1 MPGRLAL
8 QDAPVTVSSIT
19 RGNLTGGR
27 NILARLRE
35 MQGDFSASEQ
45 KLAALV
51 LAQAAQVTRMSLA
64 VFASEAAVSQPTAIR
79 FCRALGCDGFP
90 DFKIRLAQA
99 LMIGQPFVHGEI
111 GIGDKLADIANK
123 IFASSIATL
132 ELMRSQLD
140 LEVVERVVEA
150 ILKAPRIELFANGL
164 SSVAAIDAQQK
175 LMRLGVPTIHHLDNH
190 LQRMSAATLKPGDVA
205 LGFAYTGRVL
215 DVLLTAKMVR
225 QQGATLISFTRSDSL
240 LAHISDIVVGIYTL
254 ENTFVYAP
262 MTTRLAHLAVVDVIA
277 TAVAQRSGPD
287 GMKLIKRVKGALKDE
302 WMLGAE
308 LPDWVGVR
316 DDEMDDNE

>member
-1 MPGRLAL
+1 MAGKLAVR
-8 QDAPVTVSSIT
+8 DAPVTNRPIARS
-19 RGNLTGGR
+19 NLTGGR
-27 NILARLRE
+27 NILAQLRE
-35 MQGDFSASEQ
+35 TDGGFSVSEQ

-51 LAQAAQVTRMSLA
+51 LAQTAQVTRMSLA
-64 VFASEAAVSQPTAIR
+64 VFATEAAVSQPTAIR

-111 GIGDKLADIANK
+111 GTGDGLDVIANK
-123 IFASSIATL
+123 IFASSIDAL
-132 ELMRSQLD
+132 ELMRTQLD
-140 LEVVERVVEA
+140 LEVVERVVDT

-175 LMRLGVPTIHHLDNH
+175 LMRLGVPTIHHPDNH

-205 LGFAYTGRVL
+205 LGFAYTGRVR

-225 QQGATLISFTRSDSL
+225 QQGATLISFTRSDSP
-240 LAHISDIVVGIYTL
+240 LARISDIVVGIDTL

-277 TAVAQRSGPD
+277 TADAQRSGRD

-302 WMLGAE
+302 WMVGTE
-308 LPDWVGVR
+308 LPDWVGAK
-316 DDEMDDNE
+316 DDEADDDE

>member
-1 MPGRLAL
+1 MPGRAAL
-8 QDAPVTVSSIT
+8 QDAPVTVSPIA

-64 VFASEAAVSQPTAIR
+64 VFAAESAVSQPTAIR

-111 GIGDKLADIANK
+111 GMGDKLADIANK
-123 IFASSIATL
+123 IFASSIDAL

-150 ILKAPRIELFANGL
+150 ILKAPRIKLFANGL

-175 LMRLGVPTIHHLDNH
+175 LMRLGVPTIHHPDNH

-205 LGFAYTGRVL
+205 LGFAYTGRVR

-240 LAHISDIVVGIYTL
+240 LAQISDIVVAVDTL

-287 GMKLIKRVKGALKDE
+287 GVKLIKRVKGALKDE

-316 DDEMDDNE
+316 DDEMDGDE